1 MDDSANTSTN
11 NETKK
16 FKFVRI
22 DESSTFSSQKG
33 IDNLFKKHKNI
44 KNAYVRI
51 LGLQSLHS
59 C

>member
-33 IDNLFKKHKNI
+33 IDNVFKNTK
-44 KNAYVRI
+44 I
-51 LGLQSLHS
+51 LKMLMSGY
-59 C
+59 